1 MTDINS
7 IVITGI
13 ADVDWEQYE
22 SMFWVQNK
30 LYDKKMQMI
39 TVVVK
44 GNYLTEVCRNKI
56 VKGIKVRVVGSWDED
71 HIIADHVEVV
81 E

>member
-1 MTDINS
+1 MTDLNS
-7 IVITGI
+7 IVITGK
-13 ADVDWEQYE
+13 ADVDWEQYG

-44 GNYLTEVCRNKI
+44 GNYLAEVCRNKI
-56 VKGIKVRVVGSWDED
+56 VKGMKVRVVGSWDED